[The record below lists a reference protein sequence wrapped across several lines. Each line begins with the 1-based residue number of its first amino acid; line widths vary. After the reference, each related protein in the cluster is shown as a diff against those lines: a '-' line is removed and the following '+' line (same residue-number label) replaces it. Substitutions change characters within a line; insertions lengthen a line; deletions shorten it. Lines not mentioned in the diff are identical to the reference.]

1 MQNDVHTDWL
11 VFSENVQKT
20 PENKETPQSFDCGVG
35 EGRWIRFSAEKP
47 RRLRHATGVPQR
59 AAFRIPLPKTHTRKK
74 TSSYDDVFF
83 LVGEGGFEPPK
94 SLTTDLQSAPFGHSG
109 IPPYS
114 VRCAAGIGAG
124 RRTRTPDL
132 LITKIHLY
140 VYCVHFVPVLP
151 DTSNFSTSFRVIN
164 LCSIK
169 AFFARWRQGWRQKT
183 DTI

>member
-1 MQNDVHTDWL
+1 MSGI
-11 VFSENVQKT
+11 F
-20 PENKETPQSFDCGVG
+20 G
-35 EGRWIRFSAEKP
+35 EGRWIHFFAEKP
-47 RRLRHATGVPQR
+47 RRLRHATGVPLR

-124 RRTRTPDL
+124 RRARTPDL
-132 LITKIHLY
+132 LITKVCVY
-140 VYCVHFVPVLP
+140 VHQIQFILSSPNMPSVRIASRAIKP
-151 DTSNFSTSFRVIN
+151 
-164 LCSIK
+164 CSINGS
-169 AFFARWRQGWRQKT
+169 FARWRQNSDSSRNRPRVRDAHGGAVNSSL
-183 DTI
+183 

>member
-1 MQNDVHTDWL
+1 MDSLFCGKATAVAARHWRAAKSRLSNPP
-11 VFSENVQKT
+11 
-20 PENKETPQSFDCGVG
+20 PENPY
-35 EGRWIRFSAEKP
+35 
-47 RRLRHATGVPQR
+47 
-59 AAFRIPLPKTHTRKK
+59 RKK